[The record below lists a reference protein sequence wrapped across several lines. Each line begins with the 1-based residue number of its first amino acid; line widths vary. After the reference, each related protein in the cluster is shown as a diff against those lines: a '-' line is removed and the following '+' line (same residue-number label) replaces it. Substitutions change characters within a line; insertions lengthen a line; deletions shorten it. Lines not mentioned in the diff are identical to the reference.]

1 MKNTQKFLVGLM
13 LVGLLLGWAVLPV
26 RAQDEGY
33 GIHMTR
39 NFGYG
44 GGVNIRG
51 TFTISLVGDE
61 SQVQKVNFLIDG
73 SSFAVVEEAPFK
85 FQFHTDDYGFGM
97 HLLTAEYTL
106 MDGTIALTSSVQ
118 YNFVSPEDE
127 RSQVT
132 SIFLWIGGAVVATLL
147 VVGVVQGVMLK
158 GKTQVHV
165 PGEPR
170 NYGMLGGTVCPK
182 CGRPFPRHLWGIKLI
197 VGRLDRCDNCG
208 KWSMTHRA
216 SAEELAAAEA
226 AEMRDVMADQQVS
239 EATSEPKRKDS
250 LDDSRYMDDI

>member
-1 MKNTQKFLVGLM
+1 MKNNRKFFLASL
-13 LVGLLLGWAVLPV
+13 LVGLLLSLAVLP
-26 RAQDEGY
+26 AQAQSDGY
-33 GIHMTR
+33 TIHMTR

-51 TFTISLVGDE
+51 TFTISLEGDE
-61 SQVQKVNFLIDG
+61 SQVEKVNFLIDG

-106 MDGTIALTSSVQ
+106 VDGTTALTPSIQ
-118 YNFVSPEDE
+118 YNFVSPDE
-127 RSQVT
+127 EKSQVT
-132 SIFLWIGGAVVATLL
+132 GIFLWLGGAIVVTLL
-147 VVGVVQGVMLK
+147 IVGLVQGVLLK
-158 GKTQVHV
+158 GKGQTHV

-182 CGRPFPRHLWGIKLI
+182 CGRPFPRHLWGIKLV

-216 SAEELAAAEA
+216 TADELAAAEA
-226 AEMRDVMADQQVS
+226 AEMRDVRADQQVS
-239 EATSEPKRKDS
+239 EGTVEPERKDS

>member
-1 MKNTQKFLVGLM
+1 MKNNRKFFFVFLLVGLV
-13 LVGLLLGWAVLPV
+13 LSLAVLP
-26 RAQDEGY
+26 AQAQSY
-33 GIHMTR
+33 SIHMTR

-51 TFTISLVGDE
+51 TFTISLTGDE
-61 SQVQKVNFLIDG
+61 SQVEKVSFLIDG
-73 SSFAVVEEAPFK
+73 SSIAVVEEAPFN

-106 MDGTIALTSSVQ
+106 VDGTTALTPSIQ
-118 YNFVSPEDE
+118 YNFVSPDE
-127 RSQVT
+127 EKSQVT
-132 SIFLWIGGAVVATLL
+132 SIFLWLGGAIVVALL
-147 VVGVVQGVMLK
+147 VVGLVQGVLLK
-158 GKTQVHV
+158 GKRQNHV

-182 CGRPFPRHLWGIKLI
+182 CGRPFPRHFWGIKLV

-216 SAEELAAAEA
+216 SADELAAAEA
-226 AEMRDVMADQQVS
+226 AEMRDVRADQQVT
-239 EATSEPKRKDS
+239 EGTVEPKRQDS